1 MSELPVGWVD
11 TKFGELVQLQKGRK
25 PTGLG
30 PRSDSRTIAYIN
42 IAAFET
48 QVIAEYAP
56 AQDVPVCEPDD
67 TLLVWDGARAGLAG
81 RGASGFIGS
90 TLSRLR
96 SGAVIPGYLYYFIS
110 SQFGVLNSQ
119 TKGVGIP
126 HVDPVVLAAL
136 KFQLPPLA
144 EQTRIVQKLEELLT
158 GLDAGVAELK
168 AAQNKLAQYRQSLL
182 KAAVDGSLTAE
193 WRDQNTPTETGAQLL
208 TRILQERRAR
218 WEAKQRAKFEA
229 QGKAP
234 PKDWQKKYPEPVSP
248 DTNDLPELPTGWV
261 WASVDQLS
269 EIQGG
274 IQKQPSRAPVLNKY
288 PFLRVANVAR
298 GKLNL
303 DEVHQIEL
311 FPGEL
316 ERLALIQGDV
326 LIVEGNGSLTE
337 IGRCAIWDGSI
348 LNAVHQNHLIRVRP
362 IALASQFVETWLNS
376 LGGIDKLT
384 KLAATTSGLYTLSVG
399 KISKIPVPIAPL
411 IEQEAAITEL
421 VKGLSALDAQVKWVS
436 HSLKQSA
443 AQRQNILRAAF
454 SGQLVPQDPDDEP
467 ASVLLARVRN
477 ERANKEKLPKP
488 RRSKQQK
495 ENAPVT
501 KKMKEVLADAK
512 GWISAQDAFQRCG
525 IEDGAETDQVE
536 ALYAELRDLHKANSL
551 VVEAVT
557 DKQGRKSH
565 DQLKL
570 VEG

>member
-1 MSELPVGWVD
+1 MSELPVGWVE

-56 AQDVPVCEPDD
+56 AQNVPVCEPDD

-168 AAQNKLAQYRQSLL
+168 AAQKKLALYRQSLL

-193 WRDQNTPTETGAQLL
+193 WRDHNTPTETGAQLL

-218 WEAKQRAKFEA
+218 WEVKQHAKFKD

-234 PKDWQKKYPEPVSP
+234 PKDWQKKYPEPVQP
-248 DTNDLPELPTGWV
+248 DTSDLPELPTGWV
-261 WASVDQLS
+261 WATIDQTAEILLGKMLDKSKHIAGEKKTYLRNTNVRWGAIETDDLS
-269 EIQGG
+269 EMFFH
-274 IQKQPSRAPVLNKY
+274 N
-288 PFLRVANVAR
+288 
-298 GKLNL
+298 
-303 DEVHQIEL
+303 EEL
-311 FPGEL
+311 YRYG
-316 ERLALIQGDV
+316 LAVGDV
-326 LIVEGNGSLTE
+326 LVCEGGE
-337 IGRCAIWDGSI
+337 PGRAAVC
-348 LNAVHQNHLIRVRP
+348 LNIHTHLKYQKALHRVRFFGFYEP
-362 IALASQFVETWLNS
+362 NLLVAYLEHLAKSRRLDKSFTGSTINHFTKENFLALHVPLPPKVEQNAIVSSSEEVLANI
-376 LGGIDKLT
+376 GIWCST
-384 KLAATTSGLYTLSVG
+384 
-399 KISKIPVPIAPL
+399 
-411 IEQEAAITEL
+411 IEF
-421 VKGLSALDAQVKWVS
+421 
-436 HSLKQSA
+436 SLKQAA

-454 SGQLVPQDPDDEP
+454 SGQLVPQDASDEP
-467 ASVLLARVRN
+467 ASVLLARIRA
-477 ERANKEKLPKP
+477 ERADGSVVKKLRGPKA
-488 RRSKQQK
+488 R
-495 ENAPVT
+495 
-501 KKMKEVLADAK
+501 
-512 GWISAQDAFQRCG
+512 
-525 IEDGAETDQVE
+525 E
-536 ALYAELRDLHKANSL
+536 AA
-551 VVEAVT
+551 
-557 DKQGRKSH
+557 
-565 DQLKL
+565 
-570 VEG
+570 